1 MITKSEYEE
10 FLQNYHRLPTPPKDK
25 LITKLIMA
33 GKYDTSYIYI
43 VSGEVLEFLKETFAE
58 MEKFAEYFVKKEKFI
73 EKIVRSNKYAKIK
86 NYLVRSETNR
96 YVQK

>member
-10 FLQNYHRLPTPPKDK
+10 FLQNYHRFPTPPKDK

>member
-43 VSGEVLEFLKETFAE
+43 VSGEVLEFLKECFCRDGE
-58 MEKFAEYFVKKEKFI
+58 ICGIFRQEG
-73 EKIVRSNKYAKIK
+73 KIY
-86 NYLVRSETNR
+86 
-96 YVQK
+96 